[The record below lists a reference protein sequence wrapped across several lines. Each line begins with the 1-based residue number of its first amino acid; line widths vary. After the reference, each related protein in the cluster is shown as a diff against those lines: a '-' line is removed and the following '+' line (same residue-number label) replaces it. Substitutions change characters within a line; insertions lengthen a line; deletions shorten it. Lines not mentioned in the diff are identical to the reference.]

1 MKPFL
6 SLILVLALGAASAAA
21 QTPKELKTKKGVPV
35 ALVNLLNVK
44 PGCSSSPAPVAVPV
58 VREKPT
64 NGTVQMLIV
73 AVDLAAAGNCSARK
87 VPTVA
92 LFYAPKDGFSGT
104 DSVGIEIEIGNRTT
118 LLSYHISVLP
128 PGDTL

>member
-6 SLILVLALGAASAAA
+6 SFILVLALGAVPTAA

-35 ALVNLLNVK
+35 ALVDLLNVK
-44 PGCSSSPAPVAVPV
+44 PGCSSPAPVAVPV

-92 LFYAPKDGFSGT
+92 LFYAPKDGFAGT